1 MGRKKRPA
9 AAAAFEGAS
18 QPPAYLPPPAAVI
31 FDQYGRPVP
40 PLVPPAM
47 MPPAMMPPP
56 PPHPV
61 NLPDGSV
68 AGKRQ
73 RVDGGA
79 DVSENGE
86 RTTYPVK
93 KYRPDSYYKT
103 IEAFQKYTKS
113 HRMDAAYVKWTGGG
127 ATPEKP
133 EVYGIRIAGSFLSWG
148 RGKTRDSAIDAAIR
162 AAFALVAAH
171 GYNDFALT
179 DDCFTEEPAISLAP
193 MPPPPPPP
201 MLPPGAAPLPPGLP
215 PGLPP
220 PSFAI
225 PPSGVPP
232 NFAIPPP
239 PADGVLIPQ
248 PSAPKVE
255 VAVASAVGGAGIPMA
270 SAIGSSV
277 AKPTAINIKPALS
290 TSSHPNGATS
300 TSNLKK
306 ESKNK
311 LVFMGEDVDEAG
323 EELSMEELRSILP
336 RYWNETVKALA
347 KRKKELVSLETAK
360 PTT

>member
-9 AAAAFEGAS
+9 AAAFNGAAPP
-18 QPPAYLPPPAAVI
+18 QPPAYMMPPPPAAA
-31 FDQYGRPVP
+31 FDQYGRPLP
-40 PLVPPAM
+40 PP
-47 MPPAMMPPP
+47 MPPNMMQPPP
-56 PPHPV
+56 PPHPM
-61 NLPDGSV
+61 NLQPE

-73 RVDGGA
+73 RVDGGG
-79 DVSENGE
+79 VTETGE
-86 RTTYPVK
+86 RTSFPVK

-113 HRMDAAYVKWTGGG
+113 HRMDATYVKWTGGG

-148 RGKTRDSAIDAAIR
+148 RGKTRDGAIDAAVR

-171 GYNDFALT
+171 GYNDFPLT
-179 DDCFTEEPAISLAP
+179 DDCFTEEPAVVLAP
-193 MPPPPPPP
+193 MPPPPPP

-225 PPSGVPP
+225 PPSGAPP
-232 NFAIPPP
+232 NFALPPP

-255 VAVASAVGGAGIPMA
+255 VAVASAVGAAAGISSP
-270 SAIGSSV
+270 SAIGNSSV
-277 AKPTAINIKPALS
+277 TKPTAINIKP
-290 TSSHPNGATS
+290 TIQSSAT
-300 TSNLKK
+300 KK
-306 ESKNK
+306 DSKNK
-311 LVFMGEDVDEAG
+311 LVFLGEDVDEAG
-323 EELSMEELRSILP
+323 EELSMEELRMRVP
-336 RYWNETVKALA
+336 RYWNKTVKALA
-347 KRKKELVSLETAK
+347 KRKEELVSLGT
-360 PTT
+360 

>member
-9 AAAAFEGAS
+9 AAAAFNGAA
-18 QPPAYLPPPAAVI
+18 QPHAYMPPPAAL
-31 FDQYGRPVP
+31 FDQYGRPLP
-40 PLVPPAM
+40 
-47 MPPAMMPPP
+47 MPPTMMPPP
-56 PPHPV
+56 PPQPV
-61 NLPDGSV
+61 GLPDVSSSV

-73 RVDGGA
+73 RVDGG
-79 DVSENGE
+79 DGGSENGE

-103 IEAFQKYTKS
+103 IDAFQKYTKS

-148 RGKTRDSAIDAAIR
+148 RGKTRDAAIDAAIR

-171 GYNDFALT
+171 GYNDFPLT
-179 DDCFTEEPAISLAP
+179 DDCFTEQPVVNLAP

-225 PPSGVPP
+225 PPPGAPP

-239 PADGVLIPQ
+239 PADNLLIPQ

-277 AKPTAINIKPALS
+277 SKSTAINIKSVLSLS
-290 TSSHPNGATS
+290 TSGNPNGAAT
-300 TSNLKK
+300 TSNSKK
-306 ESKNK
+306 DSKNK
-311 LVFMGEDVDEAG
+311 LVFLGEDVDEAG
-323 EELSMEELRSILP
+323 EELSMEELRMRVP
-336 RYWNETVKALA
+336 RYWNKTVKALA
-347 KRKKELVSLETAK
+347 KRKEELVSLGTAK
-360 PTT
+360 PST